1 MRIRIESLLC
11 FSFCVKLGQA
21 IFHHFE
27 SIRYS
32 SVRETALLRR
42 QMYII
47 YVQCTQHP
55 LVYASIGMVFA
66 SKLLN
71 GNLFD
76 WIVCADHVST
86 ASSHNFQCEI
96 HKIEEK
102 IEKKTHEKIVFHRP
116 LHHHHQEKTKQK
128 QKSIKKKGNWLTW
141 TREFMWKQTL

>member
-86 ASSHNFQCEI
+86 ASSYNFQCEI

-102 IEKKTHEKIVFHRP
+102 IEKKLMRKLFFIVR
-116 LHHHHQEKTKQK
+116 
-128 QKSIKKKGNWLTW
+128 SIIIIKRKPNRNKNL
-141 TREFMWKQTL
+141 